1 MSVDNLLSV
10 LNKNCHCGAVV
21 FVVVGSGVFFFFLFF
36 TFFPGFSS
44 VKIELS

>member
-21 FVVVGSGVFFFFLFF
+21 FVVVGSGVVFLLFF